1 MPSPR
6 YDKLK
11 PGIQAETAES
21 PGYMIKNPHI
31 KYITHAIE
39 NKPKFLVTISA
50 AFFDLTNPASNIVKP
65 AAIHMTK
72 APLIRR

>member
-1 MPSPR
+1 
-6 YDKLK
+6 
-11 PGIQAETAES
+11 
-21 PGYMIKNPHI
+21 MIKKPHI